1 MQCPDCGGNGSID
14 RPACVVD
21 EISYPE
27 MSVTCYS
34 CAGAGE
40 ICDVCK
46 YSIDRCEGH
55 EVAAYRPRQ
64 PR

>member
-1 MQCPDCGGNGSID
+1 
-14 RPACVVD
+14 VD